1 MSHLRL
7 FARKP
12 GGTKDLQAIAK
23 AAAHRVLD
31 KAMAGDPDAIERMNW
46 ALRVT
51 GDLVGGGGAHAGACP
66 PAFGPGVPA

>member
-1 MSHLRL
+1 MTHTRI
-7 FARKP
+7 FPRRP
-12 GGTKDLQAIAK
+12 GPTKDLQAIAK

-51 GDLVGGGGAHAGACP
+51 GDLVGGGGAHAPTCP
-66 PAFGPGVPA
+66 GAFGPGVAA